1 MVKIENISKT
11 FGSKIILDGLSLE
24 LNEGEILSV
33 IGKSGTG
40 KSVLLKC
47 IIGLEKVDS
56 GSILIDDERVTD
68 FNEREFNERIRPK
81 MSMIFQQGALWDS
94 MTIEENIDLALK
106 IRKNLPE
113 DERRQLVRESLEL
126 VDLKGVEKMY
136 PDELSG
142 GMAKRAAFARGA
154 AIRPKYLL
162 YDEPTTGLDPVL
174 SNIINDLIVELN
186 QKLGTTSLVISHD
199 IQGVEHISHRIAMLY
214 KGNILLTCDKKDLWN
229 QNNAIFNHFIHGDI
243 TLL

>member
-1 MVKIENISKT
+1 MVKLENISKA
-11 FGSKIILDGLSLE
+11 FGPKQILNGLSLE
-24 LNEGEILSV
+24 LNDGEILSV

-47 IIGLEKVDS
+47 IIGLEQVDE
-56 GSILIDDERVTD
+56 GRVIIDGEDVTD
-68 FNEREFNERIRPK
+68 FSERDFNERIRPK

-94 MTIEENIDLALK
+94 MTIGENIDLALK
-106 IRKNLPE
+106 IRKNLPD
-113 DERRQLVRESLEL
+113 DERRQLVHESLEL
-126 VDLKGVEKMY
+126 VGLKGVADMY

-174 SNIINDLIVELN
+174 SNIIDDLIVELN

-199 IQGVEHISHRIAMLY
+199 MKGVEKISHRIAMLY
-214 KGNILLTCDKKDLWN
+214 KGQILLTCEKKDLWR
-229 QNNAIFNHFIHGDI
+229 QDNAIFNHFIHGDI